1 MPVAVGASSTAR
13 DLLTGIAQMI
23 ADSGIGVYRTAGA
36 YASNETAVVFK
47 SMPSSPDRA
56 IVLTA
61 VPMTDQVFI
70 PMGMVLVQ
78 ARCRGVPGDPLDV
91 DDLGDAV
98 FDLLHGLKAMTLG
111 SVHIIQCLRNSSV
124 PMGQDSSRRSERID
138 HFYIDLDYAP
148 TTNRP
153 AGGWD

>member
-1 MPVAVGASSTAR
+1 MPVTVGASSTAR
-13 DLLTGIAQMI
+13 DLLTGLAQMI
-23 ADSGIGVYRTAGA
+23 ADSGIGVYRLTGG
-36 YASNETAVVFK
+36 YQPNETAVVFK
-47 SMPSSPDRA
+47 SMPSAPDRA

-61 VPMTDQVFI
+61 VPMTDQVMI

-78 ARCRGVPGDPLDV
+78 ARFRGVAGDPLDV

-98 FDLLHGLKAMTLG
+98 FDLLHGLKDQTFG

-124 PMGQDSSRRSERID
+124 PMGQDASRRWERID

-153 AGGWD
+153 DGGWD